1 MRKNT
6 EAYIEIY
13 ILCLFKFRDDKIVFS
28 REELEKLSRAL
39 NKHLH
44 SLGYANEE
52 NPEKINDWY
61 ITHLRNENLGFR
73 SYSHLEKAQLGYYH
87 HRIIACYT
95 LRIPDLDFYEL
106 REIRQ
111 ELKDTSDRIIR
122 ECVNIMNNSLDL
134 LQISEKAAIL
144 YFYTYPFIVVISNRR
159 RHETIPFSQ
168 ETGTLS
174 FDFFEP
180 WHVIFQKE
188 YVMRISGPGTILN
201 VKRWT
206 IKAWLRGFAYRVNKY
221 CQEVFLSQALNG
233 FQDII
238 YRLTEEETDQR
249 LIRDIINTIYQ
260 YCLYE
265 KKLIDENKGTRE
277 NRLDE
282 SVLVNL
288 WDHIVSTMGGRPVDI
303 LIARI
308 AFLANILAIIAITLA
323 ILACR

>member
-1 MRKNT
+1 
-6 EAYIEIY
+6 
-13 ILCLFKFRDDKIVFS
+13 
-28 REELEKLSRAL
+28 
-39 NKHLH
+39 
-44 SLGYANEE
+44 
-52 NPEKINDWY
+52 
-61 ITHLRNENLGFR
+61 
-73 SYSHLEKAQLGYYH
+73 
-87 HRIIACYT
+87 
-95 LRIPDLDFYEL
+95 
-106 REIRQ
+106 
-111 ELKDTSDRIIR
+111 
-122 ECVNIMNNSLDL
+122 
-134 LQISEKAAIL
+134 
-144 YFYTYPFIVVISNRR
+144 
-159 RHETIPFSQ
+159 
-168 ETGTLS
+168 
-174 FDFFEP
+174 
-180 WHVIFQKE
+180 
-188 YVMRISGPGTILN
+188 
-201 VKRWT
+201 
-206 IKAWLRGFAYRVNKY
+206 
-221 CQEVFLSQALNG
+221 VFLSQALNG